1 MGIDLHGLNFLR
13 YAKKRRLFGD
23 TMTIGRQGLHVSEP
37 IVKKL
42 VGTKPSYKNLA
53 YCEELLTEY
62 FGATVVESMDNS
74 DYEKATHIHDMN
86 EPLPKS
92 LYGKYDTVIDAGS
105 LEHVYNAPQ
114 ALKNC
119 SHLCKL
125 DGQILHVL
133 PANNFCGHGFWQFSP
148 ELFFSLYSE
157 KNGYSETEVFLAD
170 LSNTTK
176 WYQVRE
182 PKGGERVIVT
192 SSEELYVLVRT
203 VLTRT
208 DFSHSDVQ
216 QSDYVYVWENKTSS
230 GPQPP
235 KRPAGKPKERAGLK
249 QRLKKVPLVHKA
261 LSTANR
267 YLRSKTETGLHRK
280 NPGLIVIDVNS
291 YI

>member
-13 YAKKRRLFGD
+13 YAKKRGLFGD

-42 VGTKPSYKNLA
+42 VGTKPSYKTLA

-62 FGATVVESMDNS
+62 FGATVVELMDNS

-125 DGQILHVL
+125 DGQTYMFFQQTTFAVTDFGSF
-133 PANNFCGHGFWQFSP
+133 PPNFFSHFTPRKMATAKLKFFWQTCQTP
-148 ELFFSLYSE
+148 QNGIKSE
-157 KNGYSETEVFLAD
+157 S
-170 LSNTTK
+170 
-176 WYQVRE
+176 Q
-182 PKGGERVIVT
+182 
-192 SSEELYVLVRT
+192 
-203 VLTRT
+203 
-208 DFSHSDVQ
+208 
-216 QSDYVYVWENKTSS
+216 
-230 GPQPP
+230 
-235 KRPAGKPKERAGLK
+235 
-249 QRLKKVPLVHKA
+249 KVVSA
-261 LSTANR
+261 
-267 YLRSKTETGLHRK
+267 
-280 NPGLIVIDVNS
+280 
-291 YI
+291 